1 MAEPLDL
8 DVARRERNTRDDPAH
23 DDDAVDPLMAAM
35 MAVGNEVDL
44 DAPTLAEAIERYVTR
59 PEDQP

>member
-23 DDDAVDPLMAAM
+23 DDAVDPLMAAM

-44 DAPTLAEAIERYVTR
+44 DAPTLAEAMGRYVTR